1 MAGATP
7 IADAPAIELLGV
19 TKRFGSIMACDSVD
33 FAMYAGEI
41 HGVLGE
47 NGAGKSTLMKTMI
60 GLVLPDGGH
69 IEVGGQPVTITDPHA
84 AADLGIGMVH
94 QHFSLVE
101 PLTVW
106 ENVVLGSGERLDRN
120 RARSQVAEIGQR
132 YGLDVDPDAPV
143 SRLTAGQRQRVEIIK
158 CLRRKPRIIIL
169 DEPTSVLSP
178 SESAQLFE
186 VLRRVVRQ
194 EGRAVAL
201 VSHKLDEILAATD
214 RMTIMRAG
222 RVASRMVTAETDA
235 PSMARAMVGRNV
247 SLRSEGAA
255 LGATGMVAEAASQHP
270 TSENG
275 ATPVI
280 LRITDAVVRSA
291 DGALRLDRLS
301 LEVRAGEIVGV
312 AGVEGNGQRELADV
326 LSSLIGLESGVVE
339 VCDQVVVT
347 GEPGSMWRAG
357 VGVIPE
363 DRHDSG
369 VVLSM
374 SVAENL
380 VMTHPDTVAR
390 RGVIDRVALRD
401 RARELIDRFGILTPG
416 PDAPMWSLS
425 GGNQQRVV
433 LARELSA
440 GPKALVASQ
449 PTRGLDVGAI
459 EYVDER
465 IRQAA
470 AEGMGILLIS
480 TELEEILDLAHRI
493 VVISRG
499 RVAGEMSRG
508 SVDIEQLGLLMGG
521 VTV

>member
-1 MAGATP
+1 
-7 IADAPAIELLGV
+7 
-19 TKRFGSIMACDSVD
+19 
-33 FAMYAGEI
+33 
-41 HGVLGE
+41 
-47 NGAGKSTLMKTMI
+47 
-60 GLVLPDGGH
+60 
-69 IEVGGQPVTITDPHA
+69 
-84 AADLGIGMVH
+84 
-94 QHFSLVE
+94 
-101 PLTVW
+101 
-106 ENVVLGSGERLDRN
+106 
-120 RARSQVAEIGQR
+120 
-132 YGLDVDPDAPV
+132 
-143 SRLTAGQRQRVEIIK
+143 VEIIK

-178 SESAQLFE
+178 VESAQLFE
-186 VLRRVVRQ
+186 VLRRVVQQ

-201 VSHKLDEILAATD
+201 VSHKLDEVLAATD
-214 RMTIMRAG
+214 RVTIMRTG
-222 RVASRMVTAETDA
+222 RVAARVMTTETDA

-255 LGATGMVAEAASQHP
+255 LGATGMVAESAAQRA
-270 TSENG
+270 TSGDG
-275 ATPVI
+275 ATPVM

-291 DGALRLDRLS
+291 DGGLRLDRLS

-326 LSSLIGLESGVVE
+326 LSSLIRLESGVVE
-339 VCDQVVVT
+339 VEDQVVAT
-347 GEPGSMWRAG
+347 GEPGSMSQAG

-380 VMTHPDTVAR
+380 VMTHPEKVAR
-390 RGVIDRVALRD
+390 RGVIDRLMLRD
-401 RARELIDRFGILTPG
+401 RARELIDRFGILTSG
-416 PDAPMWSLS
+416 PDVPMWSLS

-440 GPKALVASQ
+440 GPKVLVASQ

-470 AEGMGILLIS
+470 AEGMAILLIS

-499 RVAGEMSRG
+499 RVTGEMSRG

-521 VTV
+521 VSG

>member
-1 MAGATP
+1 
-7 IADAPAIELLGV
+7 
-19 TKRFGSIMACDSVD
+19 
-33 FAMYAGEI
+33 
-41 HGVLGE
+41 
-47 NGAGKSTLMKTMI
+47 
-60 GLVLPDGGH
+60 
-69 IEVGGQPVTITDPHA
+69 
-84 AADLGIGMVH
+84 
-94 QHFSLVE
+94 
-101 PLTVW
+101 
-106 ENVVLGSGERLDRN
+106 
-120 RARSQVAEIGQR
+120 
-132 YGLDVDPDAPV
+132 
-143 SRLTAGQRQRVEIIK
+143 
-158 CLRRKPRIIIL
+158 
-169 DEPTSVLSP
+169 
-178 SESAQLFE
+178 
-186 VLRRVVRQ
+186 
-194 EGRAVAL
+194 
-201 VSHKLDEILAATD
+201 
-214 RMTIMRAG
+214 
-222 RVASRMVTAETDA
+222 
-235 PSMARAMVGRNV
+235 
-247 SLRSEGAA
+247 
-255 LGATGMVAEAASQHP
+255 
-270 TSENG
+270 
-275 ATPVI
+275 
-280 LRITDAVVRSA
+280 
-291 DGALRLDRLS
+291 
-301 LEVRAGEIVGV
+301 
-312 AGVEGNGQRELADV
+312 LADV